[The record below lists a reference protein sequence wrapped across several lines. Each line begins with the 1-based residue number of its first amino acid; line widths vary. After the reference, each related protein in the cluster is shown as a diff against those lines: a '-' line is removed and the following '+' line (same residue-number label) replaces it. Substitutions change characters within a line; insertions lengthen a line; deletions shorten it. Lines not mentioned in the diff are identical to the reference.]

1 MVSKQINRRVRERL
15 MKFKVNMTIEVD
27 EEENILPVTYNGKDG
42 DEQALK
48 DLLRDYLFDIDGITL
63 LEGGKVKKHE

>member
-1 MVSKQINRRVRERL
+1 
-15 MKFKVNMTIEVD
+15 MKFKVNILIEVD

-63 LEGGKVKKHE
+63 LEGVKVKKHE

>member
-1 MVSKQINRRVRERL
+1 

-27 EEENILPVTYNGKDG
+27 EEENILPVNYDGKEG

-48 DLLRDYLFDIDGITL
+48 DILRDY
-63 LEGGKVKKHE
+63 

>member
-27 EEENILPVTYNGKDG
+27 EEENILPVNYDGKEG
-42 DEQALK
+42 DDQALK
-48 DLLRDYLFDIDGITL
+48 DILRDYLFDIDGITL
-63 LEGGKVKKHE
+63 LEGVKVKKHE

>member
-27 EEENILPVTYNGKDG
+27 EEENILPVNYNGKEG

-48 DLLRDYLFDIDGITL
+48 DILRDYLFDIDGITL
-63 LEGGKVKKHE
+63 LEGVKVKKHE

>member
-1 MVSKQINRRVRERL
+1 

-27 EEENILPVTYNGKDG
+27 EEENILPVNYNGKEG

-48 DLLRDYLFDIDGITL
+48 AILRDYLFDIDGITL
-63 LEGGKVKKHE
+63 LEGVKVKKHE

>member
-1 MVSKQINRRVRERL
+1 

-27 EEENILPVTYNGKDG
+27 EEENILPVTYNGKDC

-48 DLLRDYLFDIDGITL
+48 DLLRDYLFYIDGITL
-63 LEGGKVKKHE
+63 LEGVKVKKHE

>member
-1 MVSKQINRRVRERL
+1 
-15 MKFKVNMTIEVD
+15 MKFTVNMTIEVD
-27 EEENILPVTYNGKDG
+27 EEENILPGNYNGKEG

-63 LEGGKVKKHE
+63 LEGVKVKKHE

>member
-1 MVSKQINRRVRERL
+1 MVSKQINRRVIERL

-27 EEENILPVTYNGKDG
+27 EEENILPVNYNGKEG

-48 DLLRDYLFDIDGITL
+48 DILRDYLFDIDGITL
-63 LEGGKVKKHE
+63 LEGVKVKKHE

>member
-15 MKFKVNMTIEVD
+15 MKFTVNMTIEVD
-27 EEENILPVTYNGKDG
+27 EEENILPVNYNGKGG

-48 DLLRDYLFDIDGITL
+48 DILRDYLFDIDGITL
-63 LEGGKVKKHE
+63 LEGVKVKKHE